1 MCFHTCEFCC
11 RIRTSDTSGNAHSC
25 VSWSVL
31 VKLQWH
37 SSGSGYCPP
46 AVDMGATGAVIVR
59 NPGMMN
65 GSCLIISHDLNKDLE
80 EPQISMKTIAL
91 LLLAASAI
99 SILGSTGVAFAQ
111 DGASSGDSM
120 KLLGAGL
127 AFGIAAGG
135 AGIGLGQVGAAGL
148 AVISEN
154 PALQSK
160 VFIFVGMVE
169 SIAIYGIVMMF
180 IILGQ

>member
-1 MCFHTCEFCC
+1 MKP
-11 RIRTSDTSGNAHSC
+11 I
-25 VSWSVL
+25 VL
-31 VKLQWH
+31 
-37 SSGSGYCPP
+37 
-46 AVDMGATGAVIVR
+46 
-59 NPGMMN
+59 
-65 GSCLIISHDLNKDLE
+65 
-80 EPQISMKTIAL
+80 AL
-91 LLLAASAI
+91 LTTLAI
-99 SILGSTGVAFAQ
+99 STIGLTGTAYAQ
-111 DGASSGDSM
+111 ESGAADDGTGM

-127 AFGIAAGG
+127 AFGMAAFG

-154 PALQSK
+154 PELQSK

>member
-1 MCFHTCEFCC
+1 MKHIIFVLLTT
-11 RIRTSDTSGNAHSC
+11 IVVSGASF
-25 VSWSVL
+25 
-31 VKLQWH
+31 
-37 SSGSGYCPP
+37 
-46 AVDMGATGAVIVR
+46 TGLAYAQEA
-59 NPGMMN
+59 G
-65 GSCLIISHDLNKDLE
+65 
-80 EPQISMKTIAL
+80 
-91 LLLAASAI
+91 AAS
-99 SILGSTGVAFAQ
+99 S
-111 DGASSGDSM
+111 DSL
-120 KLLGAGL
+120 KILGAGL
-127 AFGIAAGG
+127 AFGLAAFG

>member
-1 MCFHTCEFCC
+1 
-11 RIRTSDTSGNAHSC
+11 
-25 VSWSVL
+25 
-31 VKLQWH
+31 
-37 SSGSGYCPP
+37 
-46 AVDMGATGAVIVR
+46 
-59 NPGMMN
+59 
-65 GSCLIISHDLNKDLE
+65 
-80 EPQISMKTIAL
+80 MKTFVM

-99 SILGSTGVAFAQ
+99 SILGSTGVAFAAE

-120 KLLGAGL
+120 KILGAGL
-127 AFGIAAGG
+127 AFGLAALG
-135 AGIGLGQVGAAGL
+135 AGLGLGQVGAAGL

>member
-1 MCFHTCEFCC
+1 MK
-11 RIRTSDTSGNAHSC
+11 S
-25 VSWSVL
+25 
-31 VKLQWH
+31 
-37 SSGSGYCPP
+37 
-46 AVDMGATGAVIVR
+46 IV
-59 NPGMMN
+59 M
-65 GSCLIISHDLNKDLE
+65 
-80 EPQISMKTIAL
+80 

-99 SILGSTGVAFAQ
+99 SILGSTGVAFAAE
-111 DGASSGDSM
+111 DDASSGDSM

>member
-1 MCFHTCEFCC
+1 M
-11 RIRTSDTSGNAHSC
+11 
-25 VSWSVL
+25 
-31 VKLQWH
+31 
-37 SSGSGYCPP
+37 
-46 AVDMGATGAVIVR
+46 
-59 NPGMMN
+59 
-65 GSCLIISHDLNKDLE
+65 
-80 EPQISMKTIAL
+80 

-99 SILGSTGVAFAQ
+99 SILGSTGIAFAQ
-111 DGASSGDSM
+111 EDSVSSGDSM

>member
-1 MCFHTCEFCC
+1 MK
-11 RIRTSDTSGNAHSC
+11 S
-25 VSWSVL
+25 
-31 VKLQWH
+31 
-37 SSGSGYCPP
+37 
-46 AVDMGATGAVIVR
+46 IV
-59 NPGMMN
+59 M
-65 GSCLIISHDLNKDLE
+65 
-80 EPQISMKTIAL
+80 

-111 DGASSGDSM
+111 EDGASGGDSM

-127 AFGIAAGG
+127 AFGMAAVG

>member
-1 MCFHTCEFCC
+1 
-11 RIRTSDTSGNAHSC
+11 
-25 VSWSVL
+25 
-31 VKLQWH
+31 
-37 SSGSGYCPP
+37 
-46 AVDMGATGAVIVR
+46 
-59 NPGMMN
+59 MN
-65 GSCLIISHDLNKDLE
+65 GL
-80 EPQISMKTIAL
+80 
-91 LLLAASAI
+91 
-99 SILGSTGVAFAQ
+99 AFAQ
-111 DGASSGDSM
+111 EPAVSSTGDNSA

-127 AFGIAAGG
+127 AFGLAALG
-135 AGIGLGQVGAAGL
+135 AGIGLGYVGSAGL

>member
-1 MCFHTCEFCC
+1 
-11 RIRTSDTSGNAHSC
+11 
-25 VSWSVL
+25 
-31 VKLQWH
+31 
-37 SSGSGYCPP
+37 
-46 AVDMGATGAVIVR
+46 
-59 NPGMMN
+59 
-65 GSCLIISHDLNKDLE
+65 
-80 EPQISMKTIAL
+80 MKTLVL
-91 LLLAASAI
+91 LLLAVIAI
-99 SILGSTGVAFAQ
+99 SATGLTGLAYAQ
-111 DGASSGDSM
+111 SETVEVNNSSSM

-127 AFGIAAGG
+127 AFGLAAAG

>member
-1 MCFHTCEFCC
+1 
-11 RIRTSDTSGNAHSC
+11 
-25 VSWSVL
+25 
-31 VKLQWH
+31 
-37 SSGSGYCPP
+37 
-46 AVDMGATGAVIVR
+46 
-59 NPGMMN
+59 
-65 GSCLIISHDLNKDLE
+65 
-80 EPQISMKTIAL
+80 MKTIFL
-91 LLLAASAI
+91 LLLAVITISA
-99 SILGSTGVAFAQ
+99 TGLTGLAYAQ
-111 DGASSGDSM
+111 ESGASQANNASSM

-127 AFGIAAGG
+127 AFGLAAAG

>member
-1 MCFHTCEFCC
+1 
-11 RIRTSDTSGNAHSC
+11 
-25 VSWSVL
+25 
-31 VKLQWH
+31 
-37 SSGSGYCPP
+37 
-46 AVDMGATGAVIVR
+46 
-59 NPGMMN
+59 
-65 GSCLIISHDLNKDLE
+65 
-80 EPQISMKTIAL
+80 MKTIVL

-99 SILGSTGVAFAQ
+99 SILGSTGVAFAAEE
-111 DGASSGDSM
+111 GASDGSSM

-154 PALQSK
+154 PALLSK

>member
-1 MCFHTCEFCC
+1 MKP
-11 RIRTSDTSGNAHSC
+11 I
-25 VSWSVL
+25 VL
-31 VKLQWH
+31 
-37 SSGSGYCPP
+37 
-46 AVDMGATGAVIVR
+46 
-59 NPGMMN
+59 
-65 GSCLIISHDLNKDLE
+65 
-80 EPQISMKTIAL
+80 AL
-91 LLLAASAI
+91 LTTLVISAI
-99 SILGSTGVAFAQ
+99 GVVGTAYAAEDAPDDGTG
-111 DGASSGDSM
+111 M

-127 AFGIAAGG
+127 AFGMAAFG

>member
-1 MCFHTCEFCC
+1 
-11 RIRTSDTSGNAHSC
+11 
-25 VSWSVL
+25 
-31 VKLQWH
+31 
-37 SSGSGYCPP
+37 
-46 AVDMGATGAVIVR
+46 
-59 NPGMMN
+59 
-65 GSCLIISHDLNKDLE
+65 
-80 EPQISMKTIAL
+80 MKTIVL
-91 LLLAASAI
+91 LLLAATVITI
-99 SILGSTGVAFAQ
+99 SGSTSVAFAAE
-111 DGASSGDSM
+111 DGAAASSDSL
-120 KLLGAGL
+120 KILGAGL
-127 AFGIAAGG
+127 AFGLAAFG

>member
-1 MCFHTCEFCC
+1 
-11 RIRTSDTSGNAHSC
+11 
-25 VSWSVL
+25 
-31 VKLQWH
+31 
-37 SSGSGYCPP
+37 
-46 AVDMGATGAVIVR
+46 
-59 NPGMMN
+59 
-65 GSCLIISHDLNKDLE
+65 
-80 EPQISMKTIAL
+80 MKTIVM

-99 SILGSTGVAFAQ
+99 SILSSGVAFAEEE
-111 DGASSGDSM
+111 GTPSSSGGDGM
-120 KLLGAGL
+120 KFLGAGL

>member
-1 MCFHTCEFCC
+1 
-11 RIRTSDTSGNAHSC
+11 
-25 VSWSVL
+25 
-31 VKLQWH
+31 
-37 SSGSGYCPP
+37 
-46 AVDMGATGAVIVR
+46 
-59 NPGMMN
+59 
-65 GSCLIISHDLNKDLE
+65 
-80 EPQISMKTIAL
+80 MKTIVL
-91 LLLAASAI
+91 LLLAAAVI
-99 SILGSTGVAFAQ
+99 SVFGSTGVAFAE
-111 DGASSGDSM
+111 DGASSDGSL
-120 KLLGAGL
+120 KILGAGL
-127 AFGIAAGG
+127 AFGLAAFG